1 VAALVNFS
9 ILAVAFHVR
18 VHRLF
23 TRDLVVPVL
32 KISAASAI
40 MAAVIWAV
48 SSRVELLP
56 GGGIT
61 MFAVKAFLPIAVG
74 AAVYFAAARALGLE
88 EASALVSRLRR

>member
-1 VAALVNFS
+1 
-9 ILAVAFHVR
+9 
-18 VHRLF
+18 
-23 TRDLVVPVL
+23 
-32 KISAASAI
+32 
-40 MAAVIWAV
+40 
-48 SSRVELLP
+48 LP